1 MLKRLIEISRPLLW
15 VNTIGTTVLGM
26 WLGGDLWRWDI
37 VALLLFATLPF
48 NLLIYG
54 VNDVYDQDTDALNPR
69 KGGVEGA
76 LIKPSEAKMIM
87 IGTAVLNIPF
97 LIYFA
102 FTLPIAATLWIA
114 AYAFCFLYYSMPPLR
129 FKARPIL
136 DSICNTSYAYP
147 LVYVPLAFDKEPIW
161 WAAIGLMTWSMAK
174 HSYDAIQDIDE
185 DSAVGIHT
193 TATLLGVRGTAI
205 WGAVWWTIST
215 VCFAVVNIPVAIAN
229 AAIAGYLVIKLYR
242 KPTQDEAHRLYK
254 YSIAFPYVAG
264 TVAGVQLVAGMLLGF
279 YP

>member
-97 LIYFA
+97 LIYF
-102 FTLPIAATLWIA
+102 FYNDFRIRIEEDFLEVKFKD
-114 AYAFCFLYYSMPPLR
+114 AYF
-129 FKARPIL
+129 
-136 DSICNTSYAYP
+136 N
-147 LVYVPLAFDKEPIW
+147 
-161 WAAIGLMTWSMAK
+161 
-174 HSYDAIQDIDE
+174 
-185 DSAVGIHT
+185 
-193 TATLLGVRGTAI
+193 
-205 WGAVWWTIST
+205 
-215 VCFAVVNIPVAIAN
+215 
-229 AAIAGYLVIKLYR
+229 
-242 KPTQDEAHRLYK
+242 YK
-254 YSIAFPYVAG
+254 YNKVP
-264 TVAGVQLVAGMLLGF
+264 
-279 YP
+279 